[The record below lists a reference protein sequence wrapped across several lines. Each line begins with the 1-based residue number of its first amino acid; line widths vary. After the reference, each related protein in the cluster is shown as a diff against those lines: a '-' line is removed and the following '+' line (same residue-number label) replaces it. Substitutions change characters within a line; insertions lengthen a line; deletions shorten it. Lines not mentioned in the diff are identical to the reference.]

1 MKWSQGYEFSHT
13 PLNSTNFFPRV
24 QMKGAT
30 VAKMLK
36 TLFRDK
42 SLAVPQNGSPGAI
55 VGIPLLCD
63 TLQLPV

>member
-1 MKWSQGYEFSHT
+1 
-13 PLNSTNFFPRV
+13 
-24 QMKGAT
+24 MKGAT